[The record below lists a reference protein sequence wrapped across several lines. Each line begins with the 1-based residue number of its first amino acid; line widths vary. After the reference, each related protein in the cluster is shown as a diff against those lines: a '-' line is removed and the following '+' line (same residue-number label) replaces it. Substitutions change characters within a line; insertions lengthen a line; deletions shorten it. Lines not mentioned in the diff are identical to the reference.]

1 MCRKNTKSLQRF
13 YILHFTCNVFLNTN
27 RTNLTNYY
35 SCYSCYSCS
44 YNYDYS
50 LNTNRTYLTNYYS
63 CHSCYSCSYNY
74 DYSLNT
80 NRTYLTNYYSC
91 HSCYSCSYNYDYSLN
106 TNRTYLTNYY
116 SCYSC
121 GSCSKV
127 IIRGCL
133 TDTKAVARSRM
144 ECLMRYSATVL
155 QCYSWDYGCPFL
167 DVQSIKYLILKF
179 LTDRNPDKC

>member
-27 RTNLTNYY
+27 RTNLTNY
-35 SCYSCYSCS
+35 YSCYSCS

-91 HSCYSCSYNYDYSLN
+91 HSCYSCS
-106 TNRTYLTNYY
+106 
-116 SCYSC
+116 
-121 GSCSKV
+121 KV
-127 IIRGCL
+127 IIIGCL
-133 TDTKAVARSRM
+133 ILLNIRHQSRDS
-144 ECLMRYSATVL
+144 LSYGVLDALQRYSATVL
-155 QCYSWDYGCPFL
+155 QLGLWVSISRCAINKISNSQIL
-167 DVQSIKYLILKF
+167 D
-179 LTDRNPDKC
+179 R